1 MKIGLIVGSLRKESW
16 NRKVAKVTKDLFPEE
31 IKVDFVEI
39 GHIPFYNEDL
49 DGENEISEYR
59 EIREKIKAYDGF
71 IFFTPEY
78 NRSFA
83 PALKNIIDIGSKSPE
98 GNIWAKKPVAVF
110 SASIGAYGAM
120 AGNLA
125 LRQNFVNVNI
135 MPMQRPEVYLSNIQD
150 SFDDQGNILNDTK
163 DFIDKAV
170 KAFIKHVELISK

>member
-16 NRKVAKVTKDLFPEE
+16 NRKVAEVAKTLFPEN
-31 IKVDFVEI
+31 IQVDFVEI
-39 GHIPFYNEDL
+39 GHIPFYNKDL
-49 DGENEISEYR
+49 DGENEIAEYK
-59 EIREKIKAYDGF
+59 EIRSAIKNYDGF

-83 PALKNIIDIGSKSPE
+83 PAIKNIIDIGSKSPD
-98 GNIWAKKPVAVF
+98 GNIWSKKPVAVF
-110 SASIGAYGAM
+110 SASIGGYGGI

-135 MPMQRPEVYLSNIQD
+135 MPLQRPEVYLSNIQD
-150 SFDDQGNILNDTK
+150 SFDAQGNISADTK